1 MFRDASS
8 KFSAVPFRWFSFNTY
23 DTFHSSVFPCNMQK
37 VILMQIILHFKSHI
51 ISMASTSNHLNEEN
65 VLDILNKT
73 DECLISDSSDDGDA
87 EEEGQGTDT
96 DYNSGFIWEDMDN
109 YN

>member
-1 MFRDASS
+1 MPCQSS
-8 KFSAVPFRWFSFNTY
+8 LWYQLDGSLSIHIDIFSRGAL
-23 DTFHSSVFPCNMQK
+23 PCDVQK
-37 VILMQIILHFKSHI
+37 VILMQIILYFKIHI
-51 ISMASTSNHLNEEN
+51 KSMASTSNHLNEGN

-73 DECLISDSSDDGDA
+73 DECLISDSSDDSEV

-109 YN
+109 YH